1 MLNVEGISKT
11 YKSEGLFLFN
21 KKYEAFNALSDIS
34 FKLNGGDCLGVLGS
48 NGSGKTTLLK
58 ILFGSIFPTKGKI
71 SYNNEIVSPDTGLR
85 MHSSLFHN
93 NDRSFFWRLTVRD
106 NLRYFRGLEKEKES
120 KIWLNENPLLN
131 IDSLLDIKFMYLSAG
146 QRKKVA
152 LYRGLLKNPDILFF
166 DEFTE
171 SLDLENQINFEKL
184 VKHLTKNMNKTVV
197 WVTHSLEEVKNLC
210 NKVLI
215 LSNGKIKMID
225 NNFLNNVEKIDGIKK
240 KLLEQ

>member
-1 MLNVEGISKT
+1 MPFTGGFK
-11 YKSEGLFLFN
+11 KS
-21 KKYEAFNALSDIS
+21 
-34 FKLNGGDCLGVLGS
+34 
-48 NGSGKTTLLK
+48 
-58 ILFGSIFPTKGKI
+58 
-71 SYNNEIVSPDTGLR
+71 
-85 MHSSLFHN
+85 
-93 NDRSFFWRLTVRD
+93 
-106 NLRYFRGLEKEKES
+106 RYS
-120 KIWLNENPLLN
+120 
-131 IDSLLDIKFMYLSAG
+131 
-146 QRKKVA
+146 
-152 LYRGLLKNPDILFF
+152 FF

-225 NNFLNNVEKIDGIKK
+225 NNFQNNVEKIDGIKK